1 MTGGLMHT
9 ARMAVRVLIVDDHAG
24 FRARAREM
32 LQGDGLNVVGE
43 AIDGVSAIE
52 AVRALRPDLVLLDVR
67 LPDLNGFDVAEKIA
81 SIDAPPAI
89 VMTSSHDARDFR
101 RRIEASV
108 ARGFLAK
115 NDLSGQAI
123 LALLGRAG

>member
-1 MTGGLMHT
+1 MHT

>member
-1 MTGGLMHT
+1 MHT

-115 NDLSGQAI
+115 NDLSGPAI

>member
-1 MTGGLMHT
+1 
-9 ARMAVRVLIVDDHAG
+9 MAVRVLIVDDHAG

-52 AVRALRPDLVLLDVR
+52 AVRVLRPDLVLLDVR